1 MASWTT
7 TLAELIERHGSLE
20 SWLQRHQIDIL
31 ALQEVK
37 GSEAKL
43 LESPSLYGAGPRD
56 APGFDC
62 FFAFA
67 SRAKAGFNGVAVFAR
82 TGLTVRARSRPLGV
96 AWLDDQ
102 GRCIETDHG
111 HFVLLNIY
119 APNGGE
125 FAANLGEKMS
135 FFLHLQARIDALRAE
150 KRRVVVVGDF
160 NVKLRLED
168 AHASQRCMHVP
179 SFLAAPAESDDP
191 ALVVRLRAKLQSDSD
206 DGGLAALVRALANP
220 VSRPQPKSE
229 KLRVFLV
236 DVRGAEVQINKG
248 ALWTH
253 AMVKGAYHQ
262 FRTEQTEVPVCTNDP
277 LVLDPASTPGLV
289 LHGQSGGPAWISNAR
304 MTMRVGELAK
314 AVSAVFGV
322 EAPTTEDEY
331 DAFAA
336 WAQRRGLLS
345 TNTSPC
351 LAALPALLLQRRA
364 LVDVFA
370 LFFPRAQSRWT
381 VFGQYTNDRY
391 SNCGSKIDYI
401 LVDEALRDALVPP
414 TRPLQGCTNHAACT
428 IVACAA
434 TPDCALRAATANG
447 LFRPSPFEGG
457 GIPEAPAIAYEY
469 QFRAPAR
476 ETGII
481 YTPPSFSDHLAV
493 TCLLRLPAGPALVL
507 ERDTAT
513 RACQP
518 HTKQRTLDTFFAK
531 AAASLSSSLPCD
543 DAPVPL
549 AKKPRSIQD
558 YFRKPS

>member
-1 MASWTT
+1 M
-7 TLAELIERHGSLE
+7 R
-20 SWLQRHQIDIL
+20 RHQIDIL

-43 LESPSLYGAGPRD
+43 VESPSLYGAGPRD

-82 TGLTVRARSRPLGV
+82 KGLTVRARSRPLGV
-96 AWLDDQ
+96 AWLDDH

-150 KRRVVVVGDF
+150 GRRVVVVGDF

-168 AHASQRCMHVP
+168 ARASQRCMHVP
-179 SFLAAPAESDDP
+179 SFLAVPAESDDP
-191 ALVVRLRAKLQSDSD
+191 ALAVRLRAKLDE
-206 DGGLAALVRALANP
+206 GGMAALVKALANP

-236 DVRGAEVQINKG
+236 DLRGAEVQINKG

-277 LVLDPASTPGLV
+277 LVLDAASTPGLV
-289 LHGQSGGPAWISNAR
+289 VHGQSGGPVWISNAR
-304 MTMRVGELAK
+304 LTMRVGELAT

-322 EAPTTEDEY
+322 DAPTEDEF

-351 LAALPALLLQRRA
+351 LAALPAMLLDRRA

-370 LFFPRAQSRWT
+370 LFFPRAQGRWT

-391 SNCGSKIDYI
+391 SNSGSKIDYI

-414 TRPLQGCTNHAACT
+414 TRPLQGCTNHADCSD
-428 IVACAA
+428 VACAA

-457 GIPEAPAIAYEY
+457 GIPEAPAVAYEY
-469 QFRAPAR
+469 QFRPRAR

-481 YTPPSFSDHLAV
+481 YTPPSLSDHLAV
-493 TCLLRLPAGPALVL
+493 ACLLRLPDQAQLGL
-507 ERDTAT
+507 ERDAAT

-531 AAASLSSSLPCD
+531 AASASQSPRD
-543 DAPVPL
+543 VDDNDAPAL

-558 YFRKPS
+558 YFRKPSA